1 MKKKLSARAA
11 VSLLLSALLFC
22 MPIGAFMA
30 NSGNTVDAYAEGALT
45 EGSGETSEEGSTKAE
60 TEEST
65 ETEKNT
71 ETGEGETGE
80 TESESGEN
88 EGETESDGSGEGTE
102 SGTVSG
108 NEVPEPEC
116 TCKEKCTQYSIDKD
130 CEVCKGDYS
139 LCEYVNPNVK
149 ITISTPSG
157 WHNNTTKVH
166 ISVEDVAH
174 SDNFTIKTVQAK
186 VAQNGSWTDVT
197 EDMYVEISE
206 NTTVYVLVTDQKGK
220 TYEKNRY
227 MKCFDF
233 TKPTLNAAVSDGLLS
248 IQAHDTDSGIKA
260 VYVNGYEFTEL
271 TNGVLNIR
279 MQQFDAGY
287 QYFTISAMD
296 NAGNM
301 SEVYKTANPYYTD
314 PEKADGNEKNPAEQL
329 PVNAQAT
336 KPSSATAQVTEHTKT
351 DSDGNTVSENSL
363 AEQKKQAMAEASAS
377 EKAEESGE
385 KEKSETGK
393 EFYTIQTASEKVFY
407 LIIDRDGEEE
417 MVYFL
422 TEVTEND
429 LLNVT
434 ADNSEILPKNSAAL
448 ESAIPVT
455 EGALPNNNG
464 EQGKEEEPTE
474 EPAEDGEGENTEEP
488 EPEPENPEENP
499 MATYII
505 LGIVAAAAIGGGYY
519 FKVVRKKK
527 EEFLDED
534 DDEEDEEEEYD
545 DDEENEGSE
554 DDFFEDKEGEED

>member
-1 MKKKLSARAA
+1 MKKKLSVRAA

-45 EGSGETSEEGSTKAE
+45 EESGETSEEGSTEA
-60 TEEST
+60 

-71 ETGEGETGE
+71 ETGETET
-80 TESESGEN
+80 ESGEN
-88 EGETESDGSGEGTE
+88 KGEAESGGSGEETE
-102 SGTVSG
+102 GGTVSG

-174 SDNFTIKTVQAK
+174 SGNFTIKTVQAK

-260 VYVNGYEFTEL
+260 VYVNGYEFKEL

-279 MQQFDAGY
+279 LQQFDAGY

-363 AEQKKQAMAEASAS
+363 AEQKKQAMAEAAAS
-377 EKAEESGE
+377 EKKEESGE

-488 EPEPENPEENP
+488 EPEPEKPEENP

-505 LGIVAAAAIGGGYY
+505 LGIVAVAAIGGGYY

-534 DDEEDEEEEYD
+534 DEEEDEEEEYD

-554 DDFFEDKEGEED
+554 DDFFEDKEGEDD

>member
-1 MKKKLSARAA
+1 MKKKLSVRAA
-11 VSLLLSALLFC
+11 ASLLLSALLFC
-22 MPIGAFMA
+22 MPIGALMA
-30 NSGNTVDAYAEGALT
+30 NSGNTVDAYAEESSTGGETEESTGT
-45 EGSGETSEEGSTKAE
+45 EGSGEA
-60 TEEST
+60 EEST
-65 ETEKNT
+65 ETEPGDSG
-71 ETGEGETGE
+71 GE
-80 TESESGEN
+80 S
-88 EGETESDGSGEGTE
+88 EGETEG
-102 SGTVSG
+102 GTVSG
-108 NEVPEPEC
+108 NEIPKPEC
-116 TCKEKCTQYSIDKD
+116 TCKEKCIQYSYDKD
-130 CEVCKGDYS
+130 CEVCKEDYTQ
-139 LCEYVNPNVK
+139 CEYVNPNVK

-157 WHNNTTKVH
+157 WHNDTTKVH
-166 ISVEDVAH
+166 ISIEDVAH
-174 SDNFTIKTVQAK
+174 SGNFTIKTVQAK
-186 VAQNGSWTDVT
+186 VAQNGSWTDIT

-206 NTTVYVLVTDQKGK
+206 NTTVYVLVTDQRGK

-227 MKCFDF
+227 IKCFDF

-248 IQAHDTDSGIKA
+248 VQAHDTDSGIKA

-279 MQQFDAGY
+279 LQQFDAGY

-314 PEKADGNEKNPAEQL
+314 PEKEDSGEKNPAEQL

-351 DSDGNTVSENSL
+351 DSDGNTVSELSP
-363 AEQKKQAMAEASAS
+363 AEQKKQAMAEAAAS
-377 EKAEESGE
+377 EKEENSSDS
-385 KEKSETGK
+385 EKSEKGK

-407 LIIDRDGEEE
+407 LVIDRDGDDEV
-417 MVYFL
+417 VYFL

-434 ADNSEILPKNSAAL
+434 TDNSETLPKNSAAL
-448 ESAIPVT
+448 ESAIPVA

-464 EQGKEEEPTE
+464 EQETEEELTE
-474 EPAEDGEGENTEEP
+474 EPDGDGEENTEEP
-488 EPEPENPEENP
+488 EPEPEKTEENP

-505 LGIVAAAAIGGGYY
+505 LGIVGAAAIGGGYY

-534 DDEEDEEEEYD
+534 DDEDDEEEEYD
-545 DDEENEGSE
+545 DEEEEKDSE
-554 DDFFEDKEGEED
+554 DDFFDDNGEE

>member
-1 MKKKLSARAA
+1 MNKKLSVRAVA
-11 VSLLLSALLFC
+11 SLLLSALLFC
-22 MPIGAFMA
+22 MPIGAVMA
-30 NSGNTVDAYAEGALT
+30 NSGNTVDAYAEESNTGGETEESAKA
-45 EGSGETSEEGSTKAE
+45 EGSKES
-60 TEEST
+60 EEST
-65 ETEKNT
+65 ETEPGDSG
-71 ETGEGETGE
+71 GESEEE
-80 TESESGEN
+80 TEG
-88 EGETESDGSGEGTE
+88 
-102 SGTVSG
+102 GTVSG
-108 NEVPEPEC
+108 NEIPKPEC

-130 CEVCKGDYS
+130 CEACKEGYS

-157 WHNNTTKVH
+157 WHNDTTKVH
-166 ISVEDVAH
+166 ISIEDVAH
-174 SDNFTIKTVQAK
+174 SGNFTIKTVQAK
-186 VAQNGSWTDVT
+186 VAQNGSWTDIT

-206 NTTVYVLVTDQKGK
+206 NTTVYVLVTDQRGK

-227 MKCFDF
+227 IKCFDF

-248 IQAHDTDSGIKA
+248 VQAHDMDSGIKA

-279 MQQFDAGY
+279 LQQFDAGY

-314 PEKADGNEKNPAEQL
+314 PEKEDSGEKNPAEQL

-351 DSDGNTVSENSL
+351 DSDGNTVSELSP
-363 AEQKKQAMAEASAS
+363 AEQKKQAMAEAAAS
-377 EKAEESGE
+377 EKKEESGE

-434 ADNSEILPKNSAAL
+434 ADNSETLPKNSAAL
-448 ESAIPVT
+448 ESAIPVS

-464 EQGKEEEPTE
+464 EQETEEELTE
-474 EPAEDGEGENTEEP
+474 EPDGDGEENTEEP
-488 EPEPENPEENP
+488 EPEPEKAEENP

-505 LGIVAAAAIGGGYY
+505 LGVVAVIAIGGGYY

-534 DDEEDEEEEYD
+534 DDEEDEEEEYE
-545 DDEENEGSE
+545 DDEENEDSE
-554 DDFFEDKEGEED
+554 DDFFEDKEGENE

>member
-1 MKKKLSARAA
+1 MKKKLSVRAA
-11 VSLLLSALLFC
+11 ASLLLSALLFC

-30 NSGNTVDAYAEGALT
+30 NSGNTVDAYAEESSAG
-45 EGSGETSEEGSTKAE
+45 GE

-65 ETEKNT
+65 GTEENT
-71 ETGEGETGE
+71 ETGEDEAGE
-80 TESESGEN
+80 TESESGGSN
-88 EGETESDGSGEGTE
+88 EETEG
-102 SGTVSG
+102 GTVSG
-108 NEVPEPEC
+108 NEVPKPEC
-116 TCKEKCTQYSIDKD
+116 TCKEKCTQYSFDKD
-130 CEVCKGDYS
+130 CEVCKEDYTQ
-139 LCEYVNPNVK
+139 CGYVNPNVK

-157 WHNNTTKVH
+157 WHNDTTKVH
-166 ISVEDVAH
+166 ISIEDVAH
-174 SDNFTIKTVQAK
+174 SGNFTIKTVQAK
-186 VAQNGSWTDVT
+186 IAQNGSWTDIT

-206 NTTVYVLVTDQKGK
+206 NTTVYVLVTDQRGK

-227 MKCFDF
+227 IKCFDF
-233 TKPTLNAAVSDGLLS
+233 TKPTLNAAISDGLLS
-248 IQAHDTDSGIKA
+248 VQAHDTDSGIKA

-279 MQQFDAGY
+279 LQQFDAGY
-287 QYFTISAMD
+287 QYFTVSAMD

-314 PEKADGNEKNPAEQL
+314 PEKEDSSEKNPAEQL

-351 DSDGNTVSENSL
+351 DSDGNAVSELSP
-363 AEQKKQAMAEASAS
+363 AEQKKQAMAEAAAS
-377 EKAEESGE
+377 EKKEESGE

-434 ADNSEILPKNSAAL
+434 VDNSETLPKNSAAL

-464 EQGKEEEPTE
+464 EQETEEELTEEPTE
-474 EPAEDGEGENTEEP
+474 DGEENTEEP
-488 EPEPENPEENP
+488 EPEPEKTEENP

-505 LGIVAAAAIGGGYY
+505 LGVVAAAAIGGGYY

-534 DDEEDEEEEYD
+534 DEEDEEEEYD
-545 DDEENEGSE
+545 DEEEEKDSE
-554 DDFFEDKEGEED
+554 DDFFDDNGEE

>member
-1 MKKKLSARAA
+1 MKKKLSVRAA
-11 VSLLLSALLFC
+11 ASLLLSALLFC

-30 NSGNTVDAYAEGALT
+30 NSGNTVDAYAEESSAG
-45 EGSGETSEEGSTKAE
+45 GE

-65 ETEKNT
+65 GTEENT
-71 ETGEGETGE
+71 ETGEDEAGE
-80 TESESGEN
+80 TESESGGGN
-88 EGETESDGSGEGTE
+88 EETEG
-102 SGTVSG
+102 GTVSG
-108 NEVPEPEC
+108 NEVPKPEC
-116 TCKEKCTQYSIDKD
+116 TCKEKCTQYSYDKD

-157 WHNNTTKVH
+157 WHNDTTKVH
-166 ISVEDVAH
+166 ISIEDVAH
-174 SDNFTIKTVQAK
+174 SGNFTIKTVQAK
-186 VAQNGSWTDVT
+186 IAQNGSWTDIT

-206 NTTVYVLVTDQKGK
+206 NTTVYVLVTDQRGK

-227 MKCFDF
+227 IKCFDF

-248 IQAHDTDSGIKA
+248 VQAHDMDSGIKA

-279 MQQFDAGY
+279 LQQFDAGY

-314 PEKADGNEKNPAEQL
+314 PEKEDSSEKNPAEQL
-329 PVNAQAT
+329 PVSAEAT

-351 DSDGNTVSENSL
+351 DSDGNTVSELSP
-363 AEQKKQAMAEASAS
+363 AEQKKQAMAEAAAS
-377 EKAEESGE
+377 EKEETSGDS
-385 KEKSETGK
+385 EKSERGK

-407 LIIDRDGEEE
+407 LVIDRDGEEE
-417 MVYFL
+417 VVYFL

-434 ADNSEILPKNSAAL
+434 ADNNETLPKNSAAL

-464 EQGKEEEPTE
+464 EQETKEELAEEPTE
-474 EPAEDGEGENTEEP
+474 GGEEESTEEP
-488 EPEPENPEENP
+488 EPEPEKTEENP

-519 FKVVRKKK
+519 FKVVWKKK

-534 DDEEDEEEEYD
+534 DDEEDEEEEYN
-545 DDEENEGSE
+545 DEEEEKDSE
-554 DDFFEDKEGEED
+554 DDFFDDNGEE

>member
-1 MKKKLSARAA
+1 MKKKLSVRAA

-22 MPIGAFMA
+22 MPVGAFMA
-30 NSGNTVDAYAEGALT
+30 NSVNTVDAYAEGVLT
-45 EGSGETSEEGSTKAE
+45 EESGEAPAEGSTEGE

-65 ETEKNT
+65 ET
-71 ETGEGETGE
+71 GESSENGEDETGE
-80 TESESGEN
+80 TETESGSN
-88 EGETESDGSGEGTE
+88 EEETE

-157 WHNNTTKVH
+157 WHNDTTKVH

-174 SDNFTIKTVQAK
+174 SGNFTIKTVQAK

-279 MQQFDAGY
+279 LQQFDAGY

-314 PEKADGNEKNPAEQL
+314 PEKEDGNEKNPAEQL

-363 AEQKKQAMAEASAS
+363 AEQKKQAMAEAAAS
-377 EKAEESGE
+377 EKKEESGE
-385 KEKSETGK
+385 KEKVERERNFTQSRLHQKKCSILSLTETG
-393 EFYTIQTASEKVFY
+393 
-407 LIIDRDGEEE
+407 
-417 MVYFL
+417 
-422 TEVTEND
+422 
-429 LLNVT
+429 
-434 ADNSEILPKNSAAL
+434 
-448 ESAIPVT
+448 
-455 EGALPNNNG
+455 
-464 EQGKEEEPTE
+464 
-474 EPAEDGEGENTEEP
+474 
-488 EPEPENPEENP
+488 
-499 MATYII
+499 
-505 LGIVAAAAIGGGYY
+505 
-519 FKVVRKKK
+519 RKKW
-527 EEFLDED
+527 FI
-534 DDEEDEEEEYD
+534 
-545 DDEENEGSE
+545 S
-554 DDFFEDKEGEED
+554 

>member
-1 MKKKLSARAA
+1 MKKKLSVRAA

-22 MPIGAFMA
+22 MPVGAFMA
-30 NSGNTVDAYAEGALT
+30 NSGNTVDVYAEGALT
-45 EGSGETSEEGSTKAE
+45 EESGETSEKGSTEAE

-65 ETEKNT
+65 ETEENT
-71 ETGEGETGE
+71 ETGESETGE

-88 EGETESDGSGEGTE
+88 EGEAESGGSGEGTE
-102 SGTVSG
+102 GGTVSG

-116 TCKEKCTQYSIDKD
+116 TCKEKCTQYSADKD
-130 CEVCKGDYS
+130 CEVCKGDFS

-157 WHNNTTKVH
+157 WHNDTTKVH

-174 SDNFTIKTVQAK
+174 SGNFSIKTVQAK
-186 VAQNGSWTDVT
+186 VAQNGSWTDIT

-206 NTTVYVLVTDQKGK
+206 NATVYVLVTDQRGK

-227 MKCFDF
+227 IRCFDF

-248 IQAHDTDSGIKA
+248 VQAHDMDSGIKA

-279 MQQFDAGY
+279 LQQFDAGY

-301 SEVYKTANPYYTD
+301 SEVYKTANPYYTN

-363 AEQKKQAMAEASAS
+363 AEQKKQAMAEAAAS
-377 EKAEESGE
+377 EKKEEAGE

-417 MVYFL
+417 VVYFL

-434 ADNSEILPKNSAAL
+434 ADNSDTLPQNSAAL

-464 EQGKEEEPTE
+464 EQETEEEAAE
-474 EPAEDGEGENTEEP
+474 EAAEDGEENTEEP
-488 EPEPENPEENP
+488 EPEPEKTGENP
-499 MATYII
+499 AATYII
-505 LGIVAAAAIGGGYY
+505 LGLVAVVAIGGGYY
-519 FKVVRKKK
+519 FKVAKKKK

-534 DDEEDEEEEYD
+534 DDEEEEEYE
-545 DDEENEGSE
+545 DDEENEEKE
-554 DDFFEDKEGEED
+554 DDFFEDDGEE

>member
-1 MKKKLSARAA
+1 MKKKLSVRAA

-22 MPIGAFMA
+22 MPVGAFMA
-30 NSGNTVDAYAEGALT
+30 NSGNTVDVYAEGALT
-45 EGSGETSEEGSTKAE
+45 EESGETSEKGSTEAE

-65 ETEKNT
+65 ETEENT
-71 ETGEGETGE
+71 ETGESETGE
-80 TESESGEN
+80 TESEFGEN
-88 EGETESDGSGEGTE
+88 EGEAESGGSGEGTE
-102 SGTVSG
+102 GGTVSG

-157 WHNNTTKVH
+157 WHNDTTKVH

-174 SDNFTIKTVQAK
+174 SGNFSIKTVQAK
-186 VAQNGSWTDVT
+186 VAQNGSWTDIT

-206 NTTVYVLVTDQKGK
+206 NATVYVLVTDQRGK

-227 MKCFDF
+227 IRCFDF

-248 IQAHDTDSGIKA
+248 VQAHDTDSGIKA

-279 MQQFDAGY
+279 LQQFDAGY

-363 AEQKKQAMAEASAS
+363 AEQKKQAMAEAAAS
-377 EKAEESGE
+377 EKKEEAGE

-434 ADNSEILPKNSAAL
+434 ADNSDTLPQNSAAL

-464 EQGKEEEPTE
+464 EQETEE
-474 EPAEDGEGENTEEP
+474 EPAEEAAEDGEENTEEP
-488 EPEPENPEENP
+488 EPEPEKTGENP
-499 MATYII
+499 AATYII
-505 LGIVAAAAIGGGYY
+505 LGLVAVVAIGGGYY
-519 FKVVRKKK
+519 FKVAKKKK

-534 DDEEDEEEEYD
+534 DDEEEEEYE
-545 DDEENEGSE
+545 DDEENEEKE
-554 DDFFEDKEGEED
+554 DDFFEDDGEE

>member
-1 MKKKLSARAA
+1 MKKKLSVRAA

-22 MPIGAFMA
+22 MPVGAFMA
-30 NSGNTVDAYAEGALT
+30 NSGNTVDAYAE
-45 EGSGETSEEGSTKAE
+45 ESGGTSEEGSTEAE
-60 TEEST
+60 TEEN
-65 ETEKNT
+65 K
-71 ETGEGETGE
+71 ETGE
-80 TESESGEN
+80 TEAESGEN
-88 EGETESDGSGEGTE
+88 EGETETESGDSGEGTE
-102 SGTVSG
+102 GGTVSG

-130 CEVCKGDYS
+130 CEVCKGDCS

-157 WHNNTTKVH
+157 WHNDTTKVH
-166 ISVEDVAH
+166 ISIEDVAH
-174 SDNFTIKTVQAK
+174 SGNFSIKTVQAK
-186 VAQNGSWTDVT
+186 VAQNGSWTDIT

-227 MKCFDF
+227 IKCFDF

-248 IQAHDTDSGIKA
+248 VQAHDTDSGIKA

-279 MQQFDAGY
+279 LQQFDAGY

-301 SEVYKTANPYYTD
+301 SEIYKTANPYYTD
-314 PEKADGNEKNPAEQL
+314 PEKEDGNEKNPAEQL

-385 KEKSETGK
+385 KEKTETGK

-434 ADNSEILPKNSAAL
+434 ADNSETLPKNSAAL

-464 EQGKEEEPTE
+464 ETEKEEEPAE
-474 EPAEDGEGENTEEP
+474 ESAEDGEEENTEEP
-488 EPEPENPEENP
+488 EPEPEKTGENP
-499 MATYII
+499 MATYAI
-505 LGIVAAAAIGGGYY
+505 LGIVAVAAIVGGYY

-534 DDEEDEEEEYD
+534 DDEDDEEEEYED
-545 DDEENEGSE
+545 DGENEDNE
-554 DDFFEDKEGEED
+554 DDFFEDKEGEDE

>member
-1 MKKKLSARAA
+1 MKKKLSVRAA

-30 NSGNTVDAYAEGALT
+30 NSRNTVDAYAEGVLT
-45 EGSGETSEEGSTKAE
+45 EEGGGASEENSAEGETEETAGA
-60 TEEST
+60 EEST
-65 ETEKNT
+65 ET
-71 ETGEGETGE
+71 GENSENGEDKTGE
-80 TESESGEN
+80 TETESGSN
-88 EGETESDGSGEGTE
+88 EEETE

-116 TCKEKCTQYSIDKD
+116 TCKERCTQYSVDKG
-130 CEVCKGDYS
+130 CEVCKEDYS

-149 ITISTPSG
+149 VTISTPSG
-157 WHNNTTKVH
+157 WHNDTTKVH
-166 ISVEDVAH
+166 ISIEDVAH
-174 SDNFTIKTVQAK
+174 SGNFTIKTVQAK

-227 MKCFDF
+227 IKCFDF

-248 IQAHDTDSGIKA
+248 IQVHDTDSGIKA

-279 MQQFDAGY
+279 LQQFDAGY

-314 PEKADGNEKNPAEQL
+314 PEKEDGNEKNPAEQL

-351 DSDGNTVSENSL
+351 DSEGNTVSENSL
-363 AEQKKQAMAEASAS
+363 AEQKKQAMAEAAAS
-377 EKAEESGE
+377 EKKEEYGE

-434 ADNSEILPKNSAAL
+434 ADNSETLPKNSAAL

-474 EPAEDGEGENTEEP
+474 EPAEDGEGEDTEEP
-488 EPEPENPEENP
+488 EPEPEKPEENP

-554 DDFFEDKEGEED
+554 DDFFEDKEGEDD

>member
-1 MKKKLSARAA
+1 MKKKLSVRAA

-22 MPIGAFMA
+22 MPAGAFMA
-30 NSGNTVDAYAEGALT
+30 NSGNMVDAYAEGALT
-45 EGSGETSEEGSTKAE
+45 EGSGETSEEGSTEAE

-65 ETEKNT
+65 ETENNT
-71 ETGEGETGE
+71 ESEE
-80 TESESGEN
+80 TETESGEN
-88 EGETESDGSGEGTE
+88 EGEAESGGSGEGTE
-102 SGTVSG
+102 GGTVSG

-116 TCKEKCTQYSIDKD
+116 TCKEKCTQYSTDKD
-130 CEVCKGDYS
+130 CEVCKGDYT
-139 LCEYVNPNVK
+139 LCKYVNPNVK

-157 WHNNTTKVH
+157 WHNDTTKVH

-174 SDNFTIKTVQAK
+174 SGNFSIKTVQAK
-186 VAQNGSWTDVT
+186 VAQNGSWTDIT

-206 NTTVYVLVTDQKGK
+206 NTTVYVLVTDQRGK

-227 MKCFDF
+227 IRCFDF

-248 IQAHDTDSGIKA
+248 VQAHDTDSGIKA
-260 VYVNGYEFTEL
+260 VYVNGYEFKEL

-279 MQQFDAGY
+279 LQQFDAGY

-314 PEKADGNEKNPAEQL
+314 PEKTDGNEKNPAEQL
-329 PVNAQAT
+329 PVSAQAT
-336 KPSSATAQVTEHTKT
+336 KPSSAAAQVTEHTKT

-363 AEQKKQAMAEASAS
+363 AEQKKQAMAEAAES
-377 EKAEESGE
+377 EKKEESGE

-417 MVYFL
+417 VVYFL

-434 ADNSEILPKNSAAL
+434 ADNSDTLPQNSAAL

-464 EQGKEEEPTE
+464 EQETEE
-474 EPAEDGEGENTEEP
+474 EPAEEAAEDGEENTEEP
-488 EPEPENPEENP
+488 EPEPEKTGENP
-499 MATYII
+499 AATYII
-505 LGIVAAAAIGGGYY
+505 LGIVAVAAIGGGYY
-519 FKVVRKKK
+519 FKVVKKKK
-527 EEFLDED
+527 EEFLDE

-545 DDEENEGSE
+545 DDEENEDSE
-554 DDFFEDKEGEED
+554 DDFFEDKEGEDE

>member
-1 MKKKLSARAA
+1 MKKKLSVRAA

-30 NSGNTVDAYAEGALT
+30 NSGNTVDAYAEESGGA
-45 EGSGETSEEGSTKAE
+45 SEESSTEVE

-65 ETEKNT
+65 ETEGNT
-71 ETGEGETGE
+71 ETGETE
-80 TESESGEN
+80 TESGED
-88 EGETESDGSGEGTE
+88 EGETESGDSEEGTE
-102 SGTVSG
+102 GGTVSG

-116 TCKEKCTQYSIDKD
+116 TCKEKCTQYSVDKD

-157 WHNNTTKVH
+157 WHNDTTKVH
-166 ISVEDVAH
+166 ISIEDVAH
-174 SDNFTIKTVQAK
+174 SGNFAIKTVQAK
-186 VAQNGSWTDVT
+186 VAQNGSWTDIT

-206 NTTVYVLVTDQKGK
+206 NTTVYVLVTDQRGK

-227 MKCFDF
+227 IKCFDF

-248 IQAHDTDSGIKA
+248 VQAHDTNSGIKA

-279 MQQFDAGY
+279 LQQFDAGY

-301 SEVYKTANPYYTD
+301 SEIYKTANPYYID
-314 PEKADGNEKNPAEQL
+314 PEKEDGNEKNPAEQL

-336 KPSSATAQVTEHTKT
+336 KPSSATAQVTEHTRT

-363 AEQKKQAMAEASAS
+363 AEQKKQAMAEAAAS
-377 EKAEESGE
+377 EGKEESGE

-434 ADNSEILPKNSAAL
+434 ADNSETLPKNSAAL

-464 EQGKEEEPTE
+464 EQEKEEETAEEPTE
-474 EPAEDGEGENTEEP
+474 DGEEETTEEP
-488 EPEPENPEENP
+488 EPEPEKTGENP
-499 MATYII
+499 AATYII

-534 DDEEDEEEEYD
+534 EDEGEEEEYE
-545 DDEENEGSE
+545 DDEENEDSE
-554 DDFFEDKEGEED
+554 DDFFEDKEGEDE

>member
-1 MKKKLSARAA
+1 MKKKLSVRAA

-22 MPIGAFMA
+22 MPVGAFMV

-45 EGSGETSEEGSTKAE
+45 EESGETSEEGSTEAE
-60 TEEST
+60 TEEN
-65 ETEKNT
+65 K
-71 ETGEGETGE
+71 ETGE
-80 TESESGEN
+80 TEAESGEN
-88 EGETESDGSGEGTE
+88 EGETETESGGSGEGTE
-102 SGTVSG
+102 GGTVSG

-116 TCKEKCTQYSIDKD
+116 TCKEKCTQYSTDKD

-157 WHNNTTKVH
+157 WHNDTTKVH

-174 SDNFTIKTVQAK
+174 SGNFSIKTVQAK
-186 VAQNGSWTDVT
+186 VAQNGSWTDIT

-206 NTTVYVLVTDQKGK
+206 NATVYVLVTDQRGK

-227 MKCFDF
+227 IRCFDF

-248 IQAHDTDSGIKA
+248 VQAHDTDSGIKA
-260 VYVNGYEFTEL
+260 VYVNGYEFKEL

-279 MQQFDAGY
+279 LQQFDAGY

-314 PEKADGNEKNPAEQL
+314 PEKTDGNEKNSAEQL
-329 PVNAQAT
+329 PVSAQAT

-351 DSDGNTVSENSL
+351 DSDGNTVFENSL
-363 AEQKKQAMAEASAS
+363 AEQKKQAMAEAAAS
-377 EKAEESGE
+377 EKKEESGE

-417 MVYFL
+417 VVYFL

-434 ADNSEILPKNSAAL
+434 ADNSDTLPQNSAAL

-455 EGALPNNNG
+455 EGALSNNNG
-464 EQGKEEEPTE
+464 EQETEE
-474 EPAEDGEGENTEEP
+474 EPAEEAAEDGEENTEEP
-488 EPEPENPEENP
+488 EPEPEKTGENP
-499 MATYII
+499 AATYII
-505 LGIVAAAAIGGGYY
+505 LGIVAVAAIGGGYY
-519 FKVVRKKK
+519 FKVVKKKK

-545 DDEENEGSE
+545 DDEENEDSE
-554 DDFFEDKEGEED
+554 DDFFEDKEGEDE

>member
-1 MKKKLSARAA
+1 MKKKLSVRAA
-11 VSLLLSALLFC
+11 VSLFLSALLFC

-45 EGSGETSEEGSTKAE
+45 EGSGETSEEGSTEAE

-174 SDNFTIKTVQAK
+174 SGNFTIKTVQAK

-279 MQQFDAGY
+279 LQQFDAGY

-314 PEKADGNEKNPAEQL
+314 PEKEDGNEKNPAEQL

-363 AEQKKQAMAEASAS
+363 AEQKKQAMAEAAAS
-377 EKAEESGE
+377 EKKEEYGE

-434 ADNSEILPKNSAAL
+434 ADNSETLPKNSAAL

-474 EPAEDGEGENTEEP
+474 EPAEDGEGEDTEEP
-488 EPEPENPEENP
+488 EPEPEKPEENP

-505 LGIVAAAAIGGGYY
+505 LGIVAVAAIGGGYY
-519 FKVVRKKK
+519 FKVVKKKK

-534 DDEEDEEEEYD
+534 DDEEEEEYE
-545 DDEENEGSE
+545 DDEENEEKE
-554 DDFFEDKEGEED
+554 DDFFEDDGEE

>member
-1 MKKKLSARAA
+1 MKKKLSVRAA

-30 NSGNTVDAYAEGALT
+30 NSGNTVDAYAE
-45 EGSGETSEEGSTKAE
+45 ESGGTSEEGSTEAE

-65 ETEKNT
+65 ETEGNT
-71 ETGEGETGE
+71 ETGETE
-80 TESESGEN
+80 TESGED
-88 EGETESDGSGEGTE
+88 EGETESGNSKEETEG
-102 SGTVSG
+102 GTVSG

-116 TCKEKCTQYSIDKD
+116 TCKEKCTQYSVDKD
-130 CEVCKGDYS
+130 CEICKGDYS

-157 WHNNTTKVH
+157 WHNDTTKVH

-174 SDNFTIKTVQAK
+174 SGNFAIKTVQAK
-186 VAQNGSWTDVT
+186 VAQNGSWTDIT

-206 NTTVYVLVTDQKGK
+206 NTTVYVLVTDQRGK

-227 MKCFDF
+227 IKCFDF

-248 IQAHDTDSGIKA
+248 VQAHDTDSGIKA

-271 TNGVLNIR
+271 TNGALNIR
-279 MQQFDAGY
+279 LQQFDAGY

-301 SEVYKTANPYYTD
+301 SEIYKTANPYYTD
-314 PEKADGNEKNPAEQL
+314 PEKEDGNEKNPAEQL

-336 KPSSATAQVTEHTKT
+336 KPSSATAQVTEHTRT

-363 AEQKKQAMAEASAS
+363 AEQKKQAMAEAAAS
-377 EKAEESGE
+377 EGKEESGE

-434 ADNSEILPKNSAAL
+434 ADNSETLPKNSAAL

-464 EQGKEEEPTE
+464 EQEKEEETAEEPTE
-474 EPAEDGEGENTEEP
+474 DGEEETTEEP
-488 EPEPENPEENP
+488 EPEPEKTGENP
-499 MATYII
+499 AATYII
-505 LGIVAAAAIGGGYY
+505 LGIVAVAAIGGGYY

-534 DDEEDEEEEYD
+534 DDEDEEEEYE
-545 DDEENEGSE
+545 DDEENEDSG
-554 DDFFEDKEGEED
+554 DDFFEDKEGEEE

>member
-1 MKKKLSARAA
+1 MKKKLSVRAA
-11 VSLLLSALLFC
+11 ASLLLSALLFC
-22 MPIGAFMA
+22 MPIGALMA
-30 NSGNTVDAYAEGALT
+30 NSGNTVDAYAEESSTGGETEESTGT
-45 EGSGETSEEGSTKAE
+45 EGSGEA
-60 TEEST
+60 EEST
-65 ETEKNT
+65 ETEPGDSG
-71 ETGEGETGE
+71 GE
-80 TESESGEN
+80 S
-88 EGETESDGSGEGTE
+88 EGETEG
-102 SGTVSG
+102 GTVSG
-108 NEVPEPEC
+108 NEIPKPEC
-116 TCKEKCTQYSIDKD
+116 TCKEKCIQYSYDKD
-130 CEVCKGDYS
+130 CEVCKEDYTQ
-139 LCEYVNPNVK
+139 CEYVNPNVK

-157 WHNNTTKVH
+157 WHNDTTKVH
-166 ISVEDVAH
+166 ISIEDVAH
-174 SDNFTIKTVQAK
+174 SGNFTIKTVQAK
-186 VAQNGSWTDVT
+186 IAQNGSWTDIT

-206 NTTVYVLVTDQKGK
+206 NTTVYVLVTDQRGK

-227 MKCFDF
+227 IKCFDF

-248 IQAHDTDSGIKA
+248 VQAHDTDSGIKA

-279 MQQFDAGY
+279 LQQFDAGY

-314 PEKADGNEKNPAEQL
+314 PEKEDSSEKNPAEQL

-351 DSDGNTVSENSL
+351 DSDGNTVSELSP
-363 AEQKKQAMAEASAS
+363 AEQKKQAMAEAAAS
-377 EKAEESGE
+377 EEKEESGE

-434 ADNSEILPKNSAAL
+434 ADNSETLPKNSAAL
-448 ESAIPVT
+448 ESAIPVS

-464 EQGKEEEPTE
+464 EQETEEELTE
-474 EPAEDGEGENTEEP
+474 EPDGDGEENTEEP
-488 EPEPENPEENP
+488 EPEPEKAEENP

-505 LGIVAAAAIGGGYY
+505 LGVVAIIAIGGGYY

-534 DDEEDEEEEYD
+534 DDEDDEEEEYEDD
-545 DDEENEGSE
+545 DDEENEDSE
-554 DDFFEDKEGEED
+554 DDFFEDKEGADE

>member
-22 MPIGAFMA
+22 MPVGAFMA
-30 NSGNTVDAYAEGALT
+30 NSGNTVDAYAEGELT
-45 EGSGETSEEGSTKAE
+45 EESGGTSEEGSTEAE
-60 TEEST
+60 TEEN
-65 ETEKNT
+65 K
-71 ETGEGETGE
+71 ETGE
-80 TESESGEN
+80 TESESSED
-88 EGETESDGSGEGTE
+88 EGKTEKESGDNGEGTE

-116 TCKEKCTQYSIDKD
+116 TCKEKCTQYSSDKD

-157 WHNNTTKVH
+157 WHNDTTKVH
-166 ISVEDVAH
+166 ISIEDVAH
-174 SDNFTIKTVQAK
+174 SGNFSIKTVQAK
-186 VAQNGSWTDVT
+186 VAQNGSWTDIT
-197 EDMYVEISE
+197 EDMYAEISE
-206 NTTVYVLVTDQKGK
+206 NATVYVLVTDQKGK

-227 MKCFDF
+227 IKCFDF

-248 IQAHDTDSGIKA
+248 VQAHDTDSGIKA
-260 VYVNGYEFTEL
+260 VYVNGYEFKEL

-279 MQQFDAGY
+279 LQQFDAGY

-351 DSDGNTVSENSL
+351 DSDGNTVSENSP
-363 AEQKKQAMAEASAS
+363 AEQKKQAMAEAAAS
-377 EKAEESGE
+377 EKKEESGE

-417 MVYFL
+417 VVYFL

-434 ADNSEILPKNSAAL
+434 ADNSETLPQNSAAL

-464 EQGKEEEPTE
+464 EQETEE
-474 EPAEDGEGENTEEP
+474 EPAEEAAEDGEENTEEP
-488 EPEPENPEENP
+488 EPEPEKTKENP
-499 MATYII
+499 AATYII
-505 LGIVAAAAIGGGYY
+505 LGIVAVAAIGGGYY
-519 FKVVRKKK
+519 FKVVKKKK

-534 DDEEDEEEEYD
+534 DEDEEEEYD
-545 DDEENEGSE
+545 DDEENEDSE
-554 DDFFEDKEGEED
+554 DDFFEDDREE

>member
-1 MKKKLSARAA
+1 MKKKLSVRAA

-22 MPIGAFMA
+22 MPVGAFMA
-30 NSGNTVDAYAEGALT
+30 NSGNTVDAYAEGELT
-45 EGSGETSEEGSTKAE
+45 EESGGTSEEGSTEAE
-60 TEEST
+60 TEEN
-65 ETEKNT
+65 K
-71 ETGEGETGE
+71 ETGE
-80 TESESGEN
+80 TESESSED
-88 EGETESDGSGEGTE
+88 EGKTEKESGDNGEGTE

-116 TCKEKCTQYSIDKD
+116 TCKEKCTQYSSDKD

-157 WHNNTTKVH
+157 WHNDTTKVH

-174 SDNFTIKTVQAK
+174 SGNFSIKTVQAK
-186 VAQNGSWTDVT
+186 VAQNGSWTDIT

-206 NTTVYVLVTDQKGK
+206 NTTVYVLVTDQRGK

-227 MKCFDF
+227 IKCFDF

-260 VYVNGYEFTEL
+260 VYVNGYEFKEL

-279 MQQFDAGY
+279 LQQFDAGY

-314 PEKADGNEKNPAEQL
+314 PEKTDGNEKNPAEQL
-329 PVNAQAT
+329 PVSAQAT

-363 AEQKKQAMAEASAS
+363 AEQKKQAMAEAAAS
-377 EKAEESGE
+377 EKKEESGE

-417 MVYFL
+417 VVYFL

-434 ADNSEILPKNSAAL
+434 ADNSDTLPQNSAAL

-464 EQGKEEEPTE
+464 EQETEE
-474 EPAEDGEGENTEEP
+474 EPAEEAAEDGEENTEEP
-488 EPEPENPEENP
+488 EPEPEKTKENP
-499 MATYII
+499 AATYII
-505 LGIVAAAAIGGGYY
+505 LGIVAVAAIGGGYY
-519 FKVVRKKK
+519 FKVVKKKK

-534 DDEEDEEEEYD
+534 DEDEEEEYD
-545 DDEENEGSE
+545 DDEENEDSE
-554 DDFFEDKEGEED
+554 DDFFEDDREE

>member
-1 MKKKLSARAA
+1 MKKKLSVRAVA
-11 VSLLLSALLFC
+11 SLLLSALLFC
-22 MPIGAFMA
+22 MPIGAVMA
-30 NSGNTVDAYAEGALT
+30 NSGNTVDAYAEESNTGGETEESAKA
-45 EGSGETSEEGSTKAE
+45 EGSKES
-60 TEEST
+60 EEST
-65 ETEKNT
+65 ETEPGDSG
-71 ETGEGETGE
+71 GESEEE
-80 TESESGEN
+80 TEG
-88 EGETESDGSGEGTE
+88 
-102 SGTVSG
+102 GTVSG
-108 NEVPEPEC
+108 NEIPKPEC

-157 WHNNTTKVH
+157 WHNDTTKVH
-166 ISVEDVAH
+166 ISIEDVAH
-174 SDNFTIKTVQAK
+174 SGNFTIKTVQAK
-186 VAQNGSWTDVT
+186 VAQNGSWTDIT

-206 NTTVYVLVTDQKGK
+206 NTTVYVLVTDQRGK

-227 MKCFDF
+227 IKCFDF

-248 IQAHDTDSGIKA
+248 VQAHDTDSGIKA

-279 MQQFDAGY
+279 LQQFDAGY

-314 PEKADGNEKNPAEQL
+314 PEKEDSGEKNPAEQL

-351 DSDGNTVSENSL
+351 DSDGNTVSELSP
-363 AEQKKQAMAEASAS
+363 AEQKKQAMAEAAAS
-377 EKAEESGE
+377 EKKEESGE

-434 ADNSEILPKNSAAL
+434 ADNSETLPKNSAAL
-448 ESAIPVT
+448 ESAIPVS

-464 EQGKEEEPTE
+464 EQETEEELTE
-474 EPAEDGEGENTEEP
+474 EPDGDGEENTEEP
-488 EPEPENPEENP
+488 EPEPEKAEENP

-505 LGIVAAAAIGGGYY
+505 LGVVAVIAIGGGYY

-534 DDEEDEEEEYD
+534 DDEEDEEEEYE
-545 DDEENEGSE
+545 DDEENEDSE
-554 DDFFEDKEGEED
+554 DDFFEDKEGENE

>member
-1 MKKKLSARAA
+1 MKKKLSVRAA

-22 MPIGAFMA
+22 MPVGAFMV

-45 EGSGETSEEGSTKAE
+45 EESGETSEEGSTEAE
-60 TEEST
+60 TEEN
-65 ETEKNT
+65 K
-71 ETGEGETGE
+71 ETGE
-80 TESESGEN
+80 TEAESGEN
-88 EGETESDGSGEGTE
+88 EGETETESGGSGEGTE
-102 SGTVSG
+102 GGTVSG
-108 NEVPEPEC
+108 NEVPKPEC
-116 TCKEKCTQYSIDKD
+116 TCKEKCTQYSTDKD

-157 WHNNTTKVH
+157 WHNDTTKVH

-174 SDNFTIKTVQAK
+174 SGNFSIKTVQAK
-186 VAQNGSWTDVT
+186 VAQNGSWTDIT

-206 NTTVYVLVTDQKGK
+206 NATVYVLVTDQRGK

-227 MKCFDF
+227 IKCFDF

-248 IQAHDTDSGIKA
+248 VQAHDTDSGIKA
-260 VYVNGYEFTEL
+260 VYVNGYEFKEL

-279 MQQFDAGY
+279 LQQFDAGY

-363 AEQKKQAMAEASAS
+363 AEQKKQAMAEAAAS
-377 EKAEESGE
+377 EKKEEAGE

-417 MVYFL
+417 VVYFL

-434 ADNSEILPKNSAAL
+434 ADNSDTLPQNSAAL

-464 EQGKEEEPTE
+464 EQETEEESAE
-474 EPAEDGEGENTEEP
+474 EAAEDGEENTEEP
-488 EPEPENPEENP
+488 EPEPEKTGENP
-499 MATYII
+499 AATYII
-505 LGIVAAAAIGGGYY
+505 LGIVAVAAIGGGYY
-519 FKVVRKKK
+519 FKVAKKKK

-545 DDEENEGSE
+545 DDEENEDSE
-554 DDFFEDKEGEED
+554 DDFFEDKEGEDE

>member
-22 MPIGAFMA
+22 MPVGAFMA
-30 NSGNTVDAYAEGALT
+30 NSGNTVDVYAEGVLT
-45 EGSGETSEEGSTKAE
+45 EESGETSEKGSTEAE

-65 ETEKNT
+65 ETEENT
-71 ETGEGETGE
+71 ETGESETGE

-88 EGETESDGSGEGTE
+88 EGEAEFGGSGEGTE
-102 SGTVSG
+102 GGTVSG
-108 NEVPEPEC
+108 NEVPEPKC
-116 TCKEKCTQYSIDKD
+116 TCKEKCTQYSSDKD
-130 CEVCKGDYS
+130 CEVCKGDFS

-157 WHNNTTKVH
+157 WHNDTTKVH
-166 ISVEDVAH
+166 ISIEDVAH
-174 SDNFTIKTVQAK
+174 SGNFSIKTVQAK
-186 VAQNGSWTDVT
+186 VAQNGSWTDIT

-206 NTTVYVLVTDQKGK
+206 NATVYVLVTDQRGK

-227 MKCFDF
+227 IRCFDF

-248 IQAHDTDSGIKA
+248 VQAHDMDFGIKA

-279 MQQFDAGY
+279 LQQFDAGY
-287 QYFTISAMD
+287 QYFTISTMD

-314 PEKADGNEKNPAEQL
+314 PEKTDGNEKNPAEQL
-329 PVNAQAT
+329 PVSAQAT

-363 AEQKKQAMAEASAS
+363 AEQKKQAMAEAAAS
-377 EKAEESGE
+377 EKKEESGE

-417 MVYFL
+417 VVYFL

-434 ADNSEILPKNSAAL
+434 
-448 ESAIPVT
+448 
-455 EGALPNNNG
+455 
-464 EQGKEEEPTE
+464 
-474 EPAEDGEGENTEEP
+474 
-488 EPEPENPEENP
+488 
-499 MATYII
+499 
-505 LGIVAAAAIGGGYY
+505 
-519 FKVVRKKK
+519 VVV
-527 EEFLDED
+527 
-534 DDEEDEEEEYD
+534 Y
-545 DDEENEGSE
+545 
-554 DDFFEDKEGEED
+554 

>member
-1 MKKKLSARAA
+1 MKKKLSVRAV
-11 VSLLLSALLFC
+11 VSLLLSAVLFC
-22 MPIGAFMA
+22 MPVGAFIA
-30 NSGNTVDAYAEGALT
+30 NSGNMVDAHAEGVLT
-45 EGSGETSEEGSTKAE
+45 EESGKASEEGSTEAE
-60 TEEST
+60 TEEDT
-65 ETEKNT
+65 
-71 ETGEGETGE
+71 ETGE
-80 TESESGEN
+80 TETESSDS
-88 EGETESDGSGEGTE
+88 EGETEG
-102 SGTVSG
+102 GTVSG

-116 TCKEKCTQYSIDKD
+116 ICKEKCTQYSSDKD
-130 CEVCKGDYS
+130 CGVCKEDYS

-157 WHNNTTKVH
+157 WHNDTTKVH
-166 ISVEDVAH
+166 ISIEDVAH
-174 SDNFTIKTVQAK
+174 SGNFSIKTVQAK
-186 VAQNGSWTDVT
+186 VAQNGSWTDIT

-206 NTTVYVLVTDQKGK
+206 NTTIYVLVTDQRGK

-227 MKCFDF
+227 IKCFDF

-248 IQAHDTDSGIKA
+248 VQAHDTDSGIKA
-260 VYVNGYEFTEL
+260 VYVNGYEFKEL

-279 MQQFDAGY
+279 LQQFDAGY

-301 SEVYKTANPYYTD
+301 SEDYKTANPYYTD
-314 PEKADGNEKNPAEQL
+314 PEKEDGNEKNPAEQL
-329 PVNAQAT
+329 PSNAQAT
-336 KPSSATAQVTEHTKT
+336 KPSSATAQVMEHTKT

-363 AEQKKQAMAEASAS
+363 AGQKKQAMAEAAAS
-377 EKAEESGE
+377 EKKEESGE

-417 MVYFL
+417 VVYFL

-434 ADNSEILPKNSAAL
+434 ADNSDTLPQNSAAL

-464 EQGKEEEPTE
+464 EQETEE
-474 EPAEDGEGENTEEP
+474 EPAEEAAEDGEENTEEP
-488 EPEPENPEENP
+488 EPEPEKTEENP
-499 MATYII
+499 AATYII
-505 LGIVAAAAIGGGYY
+505 LGIVAVAAIGVGYY
-519 FKVVRKKK
+519 FKVVKKKK

-534 DDEEDEEEEYD
+534 EEEDEEEEYD
-545 DDEENEGSE
+545 DDEENEDNE
-554 DDFFEDKEGEED
+554 NDFFEDDK

>member
-1 MKKKLSARAA
+1 MKKKLSVRAA

-45 EGSGETSEEGSTKAE
+45 EESGGASAEGSTEAE
-60 TEEST
+60 TEGS
-65 ETEKNT
+65 T
-71 ETGEGETGE
+71 ETGEDETGE
-80 TESESGEN
+80 TESESGSN
-88 EGETESDGSGEGTE
+88 EEETE

-116 TCKEKCTQYSIDKD
+116 TCEEKCTQYSVDKD

-139 LCEYVNPNVK
+139 LCEYMNPNVK

-157 WHNNTTKVH
+157 WYNDTTKVH
-166 ISVEDVAH
+166 ISIEDVAY
-174 SDNFTIKTVQAK
+174 SGNFTIKTVQAK
-186 VAQNGSWTDVT
+186 VAQNGSWTDIT

-206 NTTVYVLVTDQKGK
+206 NATVYVLVTDQRGK

-227 MKCFDF
+227 IKCFDF

-279 MQQFDAGY
+279 LQQFDAGY

-314 PEKADGNEKNPAEQL
+314 PEKEDSSEKNPAEQL

-351 DSDGNTVSENSL
+351 DSDGNTVSENNL
-363 AEQKKQAMAEASAS
+363 AEQKKQAMAEAAAS
-377 EKAEESGE
+377 EKKEESGE

-434 ADNSEILPKNSAAL
+434 ADNSETLPKNSAAL

-474 EPAEDGEGENTEEP
+474 EPAEDGEEENTEEP
-488 EPEPENPEENP
+488 EPEPEKPEENP

-505 LGIVAAAAIGGGYY
+505 LGIVAVAAIGGGYY

-554 DDFFEDKEGEED
+554 DDFFEDKEGEDD

>member
-1 MKKKLSARAA
+1 MAHIAAIAFHPNNQTLPKKSMKKFTT
-11 VSLLLSALLFC
+11 LLLTATIAVAGMNAQDLNLHITGDATGSWNNNPGDDMKLQWNAEKSVYSWTGDLQKDKNFRFLTQNNWYPTYTTTESAHKTVNAGTY
-22 MPIGAFMA
+22 PIQYDETAR
-30 NSGNTVDAYAEGALT
+30 
-45 EGSGETSEEGSTKAE
+45 SGEPAFRME
-60 TEEST
+60 
-65 ETEKNT
+65 
-71 ETGEGETGE
+71 
-80 TESESGEN
+80 
-88 EGETESDGSGEGTE
+88 
-102 SGTVSG
+102 VSG
-108 NEVPEPEC
+108 
-116 TCKEKCTQYSIDKD
+116 
-130 CEVCKGDYS
+130 
-139 LCEYVNPNVK
+139 
-149 ITISTPSG
+149 
-157 WHNNTTKVH
+157 
-166 ISVEDVAH
+166 
-174 SDNFTIKTVQAK
+174 NFTIKTVQAK
-186 VAQNGSWTDVT
+186 VAQNGSWTDIT

-206 NTTVYVLVTDQKGK
+206 NTTVYVLVTDQRGK

-227 MKCFDF
+227 IKCFDF

-248 IQAHDTDSGIKA
+248 VQAHDTDSGIKA
-260 VYVNGYEFTEL
+260 VYVNGYEFAEL

-279 MQQFDAGY
+279 LQQFDAGY

-314 PEKADGNEKNPAEQL
+314 PEKEDSSEKNPAEQL

-351 DSDGNTVSENSL
+351 DSDGNTVSELSP
-363 AEQKKQAMAEASAS
+363 AEQKKQAMAEAAAS
-377 EKAEESGE
+377 EKKEGSGE

-434 ADNSEILPKNSAAL
+434 ADNSETLPKNSAAL
-448 ESAIPVT
+448 ESAIPVS

-464 EQGKEEEPTE
+464 EQETEEELTE
-474 EPAEDGEGENTEEP
+474 EPDGEENTEEP
-488 EPEPENPEENP
+488 EPEPEKAEENP

-505 LGIVAAAAIGGGYY
+505 LGVVAVIAIGGGYY

-545 DDEENEGSE
+545 DEEEEKDSE
-554 DDFFEDKEGEED
+554 DDFFDDNGEE

>member
-1 MKKKLSARAA
+1 MKKKLSVRAA

-22 MPIGAFMA
+22 MPVGAFMA

-45 EGSGETSEEGSTKAE
+45 EESGETSEEGSTEAE

-116 TCKEKCTQYSIDKD
+116 TCKEKCTQYSADKD

-174 SDNFTIKTVQAK
+174 SGNFTIKTVQAK

-279 MQQFDAGY
+279 LQQFDAGY

-363 AEQKKQAMAEASAS
+363 AEQKKQAMAEAAAS
-377 EKAEESGE
+377 EKKEESGE

-505 LGIVAAAAIGGGYY
+505 LGIVAVAAIGGGYY

-554 DDFFEDKEGEED
+554 DDFFEDKEGEDG

>member
-22 MPIGAFMA
+22 MPVGAFMA
-30 NSGNTVDAYAEGALT
+30 NSGNTVDAYAE
-45 EGSGETSEEGSTKAE
+45 ESGGTSEEGSTEAE
-60 TEEST
+60 TEEN
-65 ETEKNT
+65 K
-71 ETGEGETGE
+71 ETGE
-80 TESESGEN
+80 TEAESGEN
-88 EGETESDGSGEGTE
+88 EGETETESGDSGEGTE
-102 SGTVSG
+102 GGTVSG

-130 CEVCKGDYS
+130 CEVCKGDCS

-157 WHNNTTKVH
+157 WHNDTTKVH
-166 ISVEDVAH
+166 ISIEDVAH
-174 SDNFTIKTVQAK
+174 SGNFSIKTVQAK
-186 VAQNGSWTDVT
+186 VAQNGSWTDIT
-197 EDMYVEISE
+197 ENMYVEISE

-227 MKCFDF
+227 IKCFDF

-279 MQQFDAGY
+279 LQQFDAGY

-301 SEVYKTANPYYTD
+301 SEIYKTANPYYTD
-314 PEKADGNEKNPAEQL
+314 PEKEDRNEKNPAEQL

-434 ADNSEILPKNSAAL
+434 ADNSETLPKNSAAL

-464 EQGKEEEPTE
+464 ETEKEEEPAE
-474 EPAEDGEGENTEEP
+474 ESAEDGEEENTEEP
-488 EPEPENPEENP
+488 EPEPEKTGENP
-499 MATYII
+499 MATYAI
-505 LGIVAAAAIGGGYY
+505 LGIVAVAAIGGGYY

-534 DDEEDEEEEYD
+534 DDEDDEEEEYED
-545 DDEENEGSE
+545 DGENEDNE
-554 DDFFEDKEGEED
+554 DDFFEDKEGEDE

>member
-1 MKKKLSARAA
+1 MKKKLSVRAA

-22 MPIGAFMA
+22 MPVGAFMA
-30 NSGNTVDAYAEGALT
+30 NSGNTVDVYAEGALT
-45 EGSGETSEEGSTKAE
+45 EESGETSEKGSTEAE

-65 ETEKNT
+65 ETEENT
-71 ETGEGETGE
+71 ETGESETGE

-88 EGETESDGSGEGTE
+88 EGEAESGGSGEGTE
-102 SGTVSG
+102 GGTVSG

-116 TCKEKCTQYSIDKD
+116 TCKEKCTQYSADKD
-130 CEVCKGDYS
+130 CEVCKGDFS

-157 WHNNTTKVH
+157 WHNDTTKVH

-174 SDNFTIKTVQAK
+174 SGNFSIKTVQAK
-186 VAQNGSWTDVT
+186 VAQNGSWTDIT

-206 NTTVYVLVTDQKGK
+206 NTTVYALVTDQRGK

-227 MKCFDF
+227 IKCFDF

-248 IQAHDTDSGIKA
+248 VQAHDTDSGIKA
-260 VYVNGYEFTEL
+260 VYVNGYEFKEL

-279 MQQFDAGY
+279 LQQFDAGY

-314 PEKADGNEKNPAEQL
+314 PEKTDGNEKNPAEQL
-329 PVNAQAT
+329 PVSAQAT

-363 AEQKKQAMAEASAS
+363 AEQKKQAMAEAAAS
-377 EKAEESGE
+377 EKKEESGE

-417 MVYFL
+417 VVYFL

-434 ADNSEILPKNSAAL
+434 ADNSDTLPQNSAAL

-464 EQGKEEEPTE
+464 EQETEE
-474 EPAEDGEGENTEEP
+474 EPAEEAAEDGEENTEEP
-488 EPEPENPEENP
+488 EPEPEKTGENP
-499 MATYII
+499 AATYII
-505 LGIVAAAAIGGGYY
+505 LGLVAVVAIGGGYY
-519 FKVVRKKK
+519 FKVAKKKK

-534 DDEEDEEEEYD
+534 DDEEEEEYE
-545 DDEENEGSE
+545 DDEENEEKE
-554 DDFFEDKEGEED
+554 DDFFEDDGEE

>member
-1 MKKKLSARAA
+1 MKKKLSVRAA

-30 NSGNTVDAYAEGALT
+30 NSGNTVDAYAEESGA
-45 EGSGETSEEGSTKAE
+45 SEEGSTEAE
-60 TEEST
+60 TEEN
-65 ETEKNT
+65 K
-71 ETGEGETGE
+71 ETGE
-80 TESESGEN
+80 TEAESGEG
-88 EGETESDGSGEGTE
+88 EGETETESGDSEEGTE
-102 SGTVSG
+102 GGTVSG

-116 TCKEKCTQYSIDKD
+116 TCKEKCTQYSFDKD

-157 WHNNTTKVH
+157 WHNDTTKVH
-166 ISVEDVAH
+166 ISIEDVAH
-174 SDNFTIKTVQAK
+174 SGNFAIKTVQAK
-186 VAQNGSWTDVT
+186 VAQNGSWTDIT

-206 NTTVYVLVTDQKGK
+206 NTTVYVLVTDQRGK

-227 MKCFDF
+227 IKCFDF

-248 IQAHDTDSGIKA
+248 VQAHDTDSGIKA

-279 MQQFDAGY
+279 LQQFDAGY

-296 NAGNM
+296 HAGNM

-314 PEKADGNEKNPAEQL
+314 PEKEDSGEKNPAEQL

-351 DSDGNTVSENSL
+351 DSDGNTVSELSP
-363 AEQKKQAMAEASAS
+363 AEQKKQAMAEAAAS
-377 EKAEESGE
+377 EEKEESGE

-407 LIIDRDGEEE
+407 LIIDWDGEEE

-434 ADNSEILPKNSAAL
+434 ANNSETLPKNSAAL
-448 ESAIPVT
+448 ESAIPVS

-464 EQGKEEEPTE
+464 EQETEEELTE
-474 EPAEDGEGENTEEP
+474 EPDGEENTEEP
-488 EPEPENPEENP
+488 EPEPEKAEENP

-505 LGIVAAAAIGGGYY
+505 LGVVAVIAIGGGYY

-534 DDEEDEEEEYD
+534 DDEEDEEEEYE
-545 DDEENEGSE
+545 DDEENEDSE
-554 DDFFEDKEGEED
+554 DDFFEDKEGEDE

>member
-22 MPIGAFMA
+22 MPVGAFMA
-30 NSGNTVDAYAEGALT
+30 NSGNTVDVYAEGALT
-45 EGSGETSEEGSTKAE
+45 EESGETSEKGSTEAE

-65 ETEKNT
+65 ETEENT
-71 ETGEGETGE
+71 ETGESETGE

-88 EGETESDGSGEGTE
+88 EGEAESGGSGEGTE
-102 SGTVSG
+102 GGTVSG

-116 TCKEKCTQYSIDKD
+116 TCKEKCTQYSADKD
-130 CEVCKGDYS
+130 CEVCKGDFS

-157 WHNNTTKVH
+157 WHNDTTKVH

-174 SDNFTIKTVQAK
+174 SGNFSIKTVQAK
-186 VAQNGSWTDVT
+186 VAQNGSWTDIT

-206 NTTVYVLVTDQKGK
+206 NATVYVLVTDQRGK

-227 MKCFDF
+227 IRCFDF

-248 IQAHDTDSGIKA
+248 VQAHDMDSGIKA

-279 MQQFDAGY
+279 LQQFDAGY

-363 AEQKKQAMAEASAS
+363 AEQKKQAMAEAAAS
-377 EKAEESGE
+377 EKKEESGE

-417 MVYFL
+417 VVYFL

-434 ADNSEILPKNSAAL
+434 ADNSETLPKNSAAL

-474 EPAEDGEGENTEEP
+474 EPTEDGEGENTEEP
-488 EPEPENPEENP
+488 EPEPEKPAENP

-554 DDFFEDKEGEED
+554 DDFFEDKEGEDD

>member
-1 MKKKLSARAA
+1 MKKKLSVRAA
-11 VSLLLSALLFC
+11 ASLLLSALLFC

-30 NSGNTVDAYAEGALT
+30 NSGNTVDAYAEESSAEGETEESTGT
-45 EGSGETSEEGSTKAE
+45 EGSGEA
-60 TEEST
+60 EEST
-65 ETEKNT
+65 ETEPGDSG
-71 ETGEGETGE
+71 GE
-80 TESESGEN
+80 S
-88 EGETESDGSGEGTE
+88 EGETEG
-102 SGTVSG
+102 GTVSG
-108 NEVPEPEC
+108 NEIPKPEC
-116 TCKEKCTQYSIDKD
+116 TCKEKCTQYSYDKD
-130 CEVCKGDYS
+130 CEVCKEDYS

-157 WHNNTTKVH
+157 WHNDTTKVH
-166 ISVEDVAH
+166 ISIEDVAH
-174 SDNFTIKTVQAK
+174 SGNFTIKTVQAK
-186 VAQNGSWTDVT
+186 IAQNGSWTDIT
-197 EDMYVEISE
+197 EDIYVEISE
-206 NTTVYVLVTDQKGK
+206 NTTVYVLVTDQRGK

-227 MKCFDF
+227 IKCFDF

-248 IQAHDTDSGIKA
+248 VQAHDTDSGIKA
-260 VYVNGYEFTEL
+260 VYVNGYEFKEL

-279 MQQFDAGY
+279 LQQFDAGY

-314 PEKADGNEKNPAEQL
+314 PEKEDNSEKNPAEQL

-351 DSDGNTVSENSL
+351 DSDGNVVSELSP
-363 AEQKKQAMAEASAS
+363 AEQKKQAMAEAAAS
-377 EKAEESGE
+377 EKKEESGE
-385 KEKSETGK
+385 KEKSENGK

-434 ADNSEILPKNSAAL
+434 ADNSETLPKNSAAL

-464 EQGKEEEPTE
+464 EQETVEEPVEEPTE
-474 EPAEDGEGENTEEP
+474 DGEENTEEP
-488 EPEPENPEENP
+488 EPEPEKIEENP

-505 LGIVAAAAIGGGYY
+505 LGVVAAAAIGGGYY

-534 DDEEDEEEEYD
+534 DEEDEEEEYD
-545 DDEENEGSE
+545 DEEEEKDSE
-554 DDFFEDKEGEED
+554 DDFFDDNGEE